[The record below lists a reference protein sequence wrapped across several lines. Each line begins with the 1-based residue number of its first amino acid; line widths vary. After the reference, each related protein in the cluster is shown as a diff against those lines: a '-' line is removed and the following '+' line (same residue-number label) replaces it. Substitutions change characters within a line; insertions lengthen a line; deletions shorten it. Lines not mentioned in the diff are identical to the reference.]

1 MAIAE
6 KALSELT
13 DISSQVRAAVLFD
26 GGGKVLAST
35 LPAER
40 AEGFAV
46 AAKLLW
52 EQAEVV
58 RTGDEAKL
66 TQLEAATADGS
77 VFIVREAEQTARGRH
92 VAGADGRARVLRP
105 EVGASLRR
113 REAEAEEAQG
123 SSQEIDAESKAQWVV
138 VALSPSAP

>member
-1 MAIAE
+1 VAIAE

-40 AEGFAV
+40 AEEFAV

-58 RTGDEAKL
+58 RTDDEAKL

-77 VFIVREAEQTARGRH
+77 VFIVREAEQTLAA
-92 VAGADGRARVLRP
+92 VTSPEPTAGLVFYDLRS
-105 EVGASLRR
+105 ALRSAGEKPKPKR
-113 REAEAEEAQG
+113 RKAPAKKSTPKAKPSG
-123 SSQEIDAESKAQWVV
+123 SS
-138 VALSPSAP
+138 

>member
-1 MAIAE
+1 VAVAE
-6 KALSELT
+6 KALAELT

-46 AAKLLW
+46 AARLLW

-58 RTGDEAKL
+58 RGNDEAKL
-66 TQLEAATADGS
+66 TQLEAATKDGS
-77 VFIVREAEQTARGRH
+77 VFIVREAEQTLAALTSPEPT
-92 VAGADGRARVLRP
+92 AGLVFYDLRSALRSAVVKPKKRRAPAKKKTTSKAKPR
-105 EVGASLRR
+105 
-113 REAEAEEAQG
+113 G
-123 SSQEIDAESKAQWVV
+123 SS
-138 VALSPSAP
+138 

>member
-1 MAIAE
+1 MASAE

-58 RTGDEAKL
+58 RTDDEAKL

-77 VFIVREAEQTARGRH
+77 VFIVREAEQTLAA
-92 VAGADGRARVLRP
+92 VTSPEPTAGLVFYDLRS
-105 EVGASLRR
+105 ALRSAGEKPKPKKR
-113 REAEAEEAQG
+113 KAPVKKSTPKAKPGG
-123 SSQEIDAESKAQWVV
+123 SS
-138 VALSPSAP
+138 